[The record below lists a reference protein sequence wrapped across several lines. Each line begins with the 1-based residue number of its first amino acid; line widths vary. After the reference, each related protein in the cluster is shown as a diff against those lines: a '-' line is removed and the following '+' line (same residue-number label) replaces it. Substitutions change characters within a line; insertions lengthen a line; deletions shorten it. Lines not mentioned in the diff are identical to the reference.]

1 MPIKKETPTRLVKYG
16 ATYAVIPSSTIAL
29 VGDAV
34 ALGILTYLLDKP
46 DTWIPRKKD
55 ICNALNIGDDRW
67 KRATKLLH
75 DLDLYMVT
83 DIREKGRYVDKVVTV
98 SAIPMGLLPECGK
111 PNSGK
116 TQIGKSPPIDITDNK
131 HDITLSKGSR
141 FIRPTVDQ
149 VAEYCKEKGYTIDP
163 ETFVNHYESNGWK
176 VGNNSMKNWKAA
188 TATWNKRE
196 KDSNH
201 GKHQATGRGNPS
213 RGQTI
218 SATDLINKRNDN
230 NGRLEP

>member
-16 ATYAVIPSSTIAL
+16 ATYAVIPSTTIAL

-34 ALGILTYLLDKP
+34 ALGILVYLMDKP
-46 DTWIPRKKD
+46 ENWIPRKKD
-55 ICNALNIGDDRW
+55 ICKALKIGDDRW
-67 KRATKLLH
+67 KKATTLLS
-75 DLDLYMVT
+75 DCDLYMVT
-83 DIREKGRYVDKVVTV
+83 NIRNELGHYSDRVVTV
-98 SAIPMGLLPECGK
+98 SAVPMGLLPKCGK
-111 PNSGK
+111 PDLGK
-116 TQIGKSPPIDITDNK
+116 TQIGKTPPINITDTK
-131 HDITLSKGSR
+131 HNITLSKG
-141 FIRPTVDQ
+141 FKRPTVEE

-188 TATWNKRE
+188 TTTWNKRE